1 MTKKIDGRLASPEG
15 KGFKIEWN
23 HAYSSSLASFNE
35 VFETVEE
42 GIAGAG
48 LILKNF
54 EPSNLPLEAYAVY
67 MPFVKPTRAQLVN
80 IDGNMRKKI
89 PEMAKAYTKHNQV
102 YLQSGGN
109 DSMQLFTKFPVTK
122 FVDLIGPETGCE
134 RHLCAVAAR
143 YGCSLGEFVDEPVVH
158 EYQERRV

>member
-1 MTKKIDGRLASPEG
+1 MVRTSNILMIGAMFAGVVAVATPVTAKTVKITVAAAPPPLVTFVGAFKDIVTKKIDGRLASPEG

-67 MPFVKPTRAQLVN
+67 MPFVKPTRAQ
-80 IDGNMRKKI
+80 
-89 PEMAKAYTKHNQV
+89 
-102 YLQSGGN
+102 
-109 DSMQLFTKFPVTK
+109 
-122 FVDLIGPETGCE
+122 
-134 RHLCAVAAR
+134 
-143 YGCSLGEFVDEPVVH
+143 
-158 EYQERRV
+158 